1 MSQLFPSSGCK
12 STGGRRSL
20 PQFLSGIEGQV
31 NKAATLWL
39 KGVFQH
45 LSTGEV
51 RNATLVYVRQLGHP
65 PTARMGYP
73 SQPTFK
79 SIARSKSNG
88 VKAKHATC
96 CSTYIPWLCSAVSA
110 KSVLQIRLWGSQ

>member
-1 MSQLFPSSGCK
+1 M
-12 STGGRRSL
+12 
-20 PQFLSGIEGQV
+20 SGIEGQV

-88 VKAKHATC
+88 VKAKHATLLLHLY
-96 CSTYIPWLCSAVSA
+96 SMAVLSCF
-110 KSVLQIRLWGSQ
+110 SQVRATD